1 MKTKN
6 IIFTA
11 LLTALMVASCDQEYD
26 YEKKERISEPAV
38 LSLNVLNLEDTV
50 ALMSPKT
57 KSYTVNVTASSIAD
71 EMLSLTVAV
80 DPSRVAA
87 FNKAHGTALEAVP
100 GDAFELSSNT
110 LMLPRYNTVSTTAQL
125 TLKSSAMPED
135 GSLQVLALSITR
147 IEGKDNIS
155 MSSSDST
162 VFILF
167 RRKALPASGFELGT
181 GTESDPYIIRN
192 QLELI
197 SMVKGMKSGKTYF
210 KMDADVDMSD
220 YEDWV
225 PLNAVAPYDMAVDF
239 DGCGHTITGFN
250 CSSDAYPSMFGVLV
264 GSFRNVTFDNPV
276 ITAGSS
282 SAGLLGSQC
291 GTVDSP
297 TEVKNVK
304 VNNLTINMNST
315 TEGVGG
321 LAGRAIATTFSDIT
335 LSASIVD
342 ADGDGKA
349 PNSVG
354 GIVGVASEVPSTF
367 TNVHTS
373 GSVTGNQRTAGLV
386 GYIFKGNDK
395 VVIEKSSSAMNVN
408 GFGQNAGGLIG
419 FADGEYVTVT
429 DSHSSGE
436 VVNNGHYAGGLIG
449 SLAGYSTIQRC
460 YVTGNVLAK
469 GGNHIGGL
477 IGNATRTDGG
487 TTIEDCYTTGNV
499 TLTAS
504 NGRIAGGLVGGIEN
518 KTDVT
523 VRRCYASGDVSTLT
537 SVVGGLVGFAKSSK
551 LTDDNNFKMEHCIAW
566 NKTLTNKVGNTWS
579 SGGIIAVSNIVN
591 TLTGNYRRPD
601 MVLND
606 TDGRTLFDCADASP
620 TAPLPY
626 IDVAKNF
633 YPYHG
638 IAAPAGSTIS
648 SVAKTIGWPE
658 SVWDL
663 SGDEPKLR

>member
-1 MKTKN
+1 MKTNK
-6 IIFTA
+6 IIFAT
-11 LLTALMVASCDQEYD
+11 LLTAFLGVSCSEEYD
-26 YEKKERISEPAV
+26 YQKKERISAPAV
-38 LSLNVLNLEDTV
+38 LSLNVQNVEDTV

-71 EMLSLTVAV
+71 EMLSLTVAA

-87 FNKAHGTALEAVP
+87 FNKEHGTSLDAVP
-100 GDAFELSSNT
+100 GDAFELSSST

-135 GSLQVLALSITR
+135 GSLRVLALSITK
-147 IEGKDNIS
+147 IEGKDNIN
-155 MSSSDST
+155 MSASDST

-167 RRKALPASGFELGT
+167 RRKALPASGFELGS
-181 GTESDPYIIRN
+181 GTEADPYIIRN

-220 YEDWV
+220 YEDWI
-225 PLNAVAPYDMAVDF
+225 PLNAVSPYDMAVDF

-250 CSSDAYPSMFGVLV
+250 CSASTYPSMFGVLA
-264 GSFRNVTFDNPV
+264 GSFRNVTFENPV
-276 ITAGSS
+276 ITVGNS
-282 SAGLLGSQC
+282 SAGLLGTQC
-291 GTVDSP
+291 GTA
-297 TEVKNVK
+297 EVPAEIKNVT
-304 VNNLTINMNST
+304 VNNLTVNMSGT

-321 LAGRAIATTFSDIT
+321 LAGRAIATSFSDIT
-335 LSASIVD
+335 LSANIMD
-342 ADGDGKA
+342 ADNDGKV

-354 GIVGVASEVPSTF
+354 GIVGVASDVPSSF

-373 GSVTGNQRTAGLV
+373 GSITGARRTSGLV
-386 GYIFKGNDK
+386 AYIVKGNDK
-395 VVIEKSSSAMNVN
+395 VTIEKSSSAMNIN
-408 GFGQNAGGLIG
+408 AFGQDAGGLIG
-419 FADGEYVTVT
+419 LADGEYVTVS

-436 VVNNGHYAGGLIG
+436 VVNNGNYAGGLIG
-449 SLAGYSTIQRC
+449 GLAGYSTIRRC

-469 GGNHIGGL
+469 GGSHIGGL

-487 TTIEDCYTTGNV
+487 TTIEDCYATGNV

-523 VRRCYASGDVSTLT
+523 IRRCYASGDISSET
-537 SVVGGLVGFAKSSK
+537 SVVGGLVGFAKSK
-551 LTDDNNFKMEHCIAW
+551 TLTDDNNFKMEHCIAW
-566 NKTLTNKVGNTWS
+566 NKTLTNKVGKTWS

-591 TLTGNYRRPD
+591 TLTDNYRRPD

-606 TDGRTLFDCADASP
+606 TDGKALFDCADASP
-620 TAPLPY
+620 SAPLPY
-626 IDVAKNF
+626 VDSKSYY

-648 SVAKTIGWPE
+648 SVAKSIGWPE
-658 SVWDL
+658 DVWDL
-663 SGDEPKLR
+663 SGDAPKLK

>member
-6 IIFTA
+6 IIFVA
-11 LLTALMVASCDQEYD
+11 LLTALMAASCDQEYD

-38 LSLNVLNLEDTV
+38 LSLNVQNLEDTV

-71 EMLSLTVAV
+71 EMLSLTVAA

-87 FNKAHGTALEAVP
+87 FNKEHGTSLEAVP

-135 GSLQVLALSITR
+135 GSLQVLALSITKV
-147 IEGKDNIS
+147 EGKDNIS
-155 MSSSDST
+155 MTSSDST

-220 YEDWV
+220 YEDWT

-276 ITAGSS
+276 ITAGASG
-282 SAGLLGSQC
+282 AGLLGSQC
-291 GTVDSP
+291 GAADFP

-304 VNNLTINMNST
+304 VNNLRINMNGT
-315 TEGVGG
+315 AEGV
-321 LAGRAIATTFSDIT
+321 
-335 LSASIVD
+335 
-342 ADGDGKA
+342 
-349 PNSVG
+349 
-354 GIVGVASEVPSTF
+354 
-367 TNVHTS
+367 
-373 GSVTGNQRTAGLV
+373 
-386 GYIFKGNDK
+386 
-395 VVIEKSSSAMNVN
+395 
-408 GFGQNAGGLIG
+408 
-419 FADGEYVTVT
+419 
-429 DSHSSGE
+429 
-436 VVNNGHYAGGLIG
+436 
-449 SLAGYSTIQRC
+449 
-460 YVTGNVLAK
+460 
-469 GGNHIGGL
+469 
-477 IGNATRTDGG
+477 
-487 TTIEDCYTTGNV
+487 
-499 TLTAS
+499 
-504 NGRIAGGLVGGIEN
+504 GGLVGGIEN
-518 KTDVT
+518 KTDIT
-523 VRRCYASGDVSTLT
+523 IRRCYTSGDVSTLT

-620 TAPLPY
+620 STPLPY
-626 IDVAKNF
+626 VDAAKYF

-648 SVAKTIGWPE
+648 SVAKTLAWPE